1 MVKHDMKKFIFILF
15 SIIVGSLQ
23 IQSSFARG
31 GYTSRSYAP
40 KSYSSPRNYTPRKSY
55 SSSRVG
61 SNYNRSYNSP
71 GEHYTRGYQRQ
82 DGTYVRGYH
91 ATNPNNTRQDN
102 WSSRGN
108 INPYTGQPGAKNP
121 YP

>member
-1 MVKHDMKKFIFILF
+1 MKKFTFLIFSVFI
-15 SIIVGSLQ
+15 GSVQ
-23 IQSSFARG
+23 IQTSFARG
-31 GYTSRSYAP
+31 GYSSRSYVP
-40 KSYSSPRNYTPRKSY
+40 RSYSSPRTYTPRQSY
-55 SSSRVG
+55 NTPNTS
-61 SNYNRSYNSP
+61 SNYNQSYKVPS
-71 GEHYTRGYQRQ
+71 EHYTRSYQRQ

-108 INPYTGQPGAKNP
+108 VNPYTGQAGTKNP

>member
-1 MVKHDMKKFIFILF
+1 MKKFALILF
-15 SIIVGSLQ
+15 SIVVGGLQ
-23 IQSSFARG
+23 IQPSFARG
-31 GYTSRSYAP
+31 GYSSRSYQP
-40 KSYSSPRNYTPRKSY
+40 QSYSSPRTYTPRQSY
-55 SSSRVG
+55 NTPNTN
-61 SNYNRSYNSP
+61 SNYNQSYKAP
-71 GEHYTRGYQRQ
+71 GEHYTRGYQKQ

-108 INPYTGQPGAKNP
+108 VNPYTGQAGTKNP